1 MFVRLKLLSYFSVAT
16 RGMSESEQGIETNEG
31 TVATVATVAAT
42 LPTVAASIADS
53 APIDLNAN
61 VIENPEIEEAEEE
74 EEEDASPQVKR
85 DYDPMKVLELGDRI
99 LIDSEKYGLQ
109 WGTVYYRDNDLLRLK
124 PDMGNKLIDFPR
136 DYDEEEII
144 DKFQD
149 DLGVKV
155 SYIMKKRKHP
165 DFVRQQD
172 FQVDQSLVGIDANG
186 KQTAYYKITKV
197 SENKDYIKMFN
208 LDDEDEEVKLRFN
221 FSGIPQDAP
230 FQVLRIVAPPGVDL
244 KEEALK
250 ARTAAAEAV
259 GVPIAVTTVE
269 EERKEGEEGEEDQAV
284 LAGDEFE
291 IEDEGFIVVPQEDE
305 LKEVTASK
313 RFIPENLQKADAIND
328 FLNMFTPADRKNP
341 RIIRSQRVL
350 VETLHNMKR
359 AITEYNSNGTIKG
372 LKSPSA
378 STLYELLT
386 KADVPMGRAVLDIE
400 KRLYTGDT
408 DTSDTGDHQYY
419 MEMDPAK
426 SSSIAKSAFSSSVIQ
441 TSSGYTKQ
449 DNFYTDEQS
458 AYEQERPWRS
468 GKLEPTFDI
477 RKDMQIFRKT
487 VPDFDD
493 SVLNGYEAL
502 PEVDRN
508 PKKGELPRYPDIG
521 TVPYGLE
528 TALTTTYRKGQKG
541 QKTVLLEDEA
551 APLNYYL
558 LFPQETAPFIGTK
571 RSGSLALDMMRSK
584 EPTKLLVDLL
594 GDLTPIQEVNTATGI
609 VLLKVEGGN
618 LSANIPLT
626 DYLEGLVLIGTGIGD
641 LLIDLGNYGLNQLE
655 FTTAIVNVLNAK
667 ITIYQGQ
674 LKTVLNEMRLAIPQ
688 IPPATPS
695 PMLPIETTNILDA
708 FLREGDNPLLI
719 NALKTFENQ
728 NPTLKLSDVA
738 RVAYLL
744 KYFGDYWQVV
754 IGKQVGLIA
763 EERAKTMKSIQ
774 LERIEHDEIIK
785 RNKANRGAPPQ
796 PNPCEHV
803 ARLVAIR
810 RIKDEPE
817 RYAALTKFLAHYQ
830 GARREDNWITCNVC
844 SKELLCVHER
854 LLIKAFLN
862 PLEKEVVFKELNLK
876 FSGGIFQGY
885 YICRSCGQPI
895 QEIDYDTNLQFDEK
909 GRPMIGRAVLQDKDA
924 LTAED
929 IERVL
934 SLPLAKSDEYEFGDA
949 NQMAYYRVI
958 RELAER
964 VGIYMDRKNY
974 KRVIKNL
981 ETMMNLYPNRE
992 AFVKS
997 EKRRKAADDKYKMQ
1011 EYDVVIAKTTILNA
1025 AILLLYQ
1032 IQTHIPDLVPQ
1043 YSLPGCDAGFGG
1055 YPLEENKESLQG
1067 LTYMACAIGSIQ
1079 RDDVPWVTAQLYK
1092 QAKGGKKED
1101 QIKGILRQMQGP
1113 LEDIK
1118 QNLLG
1123 LEGRLVEKRIW
1134 KTEQLGAKAA
1144 TKTLQDIVP
1153 SSFLPELVLPT
1164 VAKAAAE
1171 PVTEGALDARA
1182 VAKAWIRNAHAL
1194 AREYSKPVRGS
1205 PYMDITCCKT
1215 SVAIPGAFWQNK
1227 SDLSPVPLG
1236 TRSLNILQRAPAQQ
1250 FHFEERIP
1258 EILVAEISKDL
1269 TYRLFLSVC
1278 YKGPRFGLPHEPGYT
1293 NLCHSCGFQFPAH
1306 PSIVDPDEAREA
1318 ITKQKV
1324 DTSLETFQTL
1334 LTSVQNHNQVD
1345 PHSLGEPETWQ
1356 TTMEAVRDLQHPPLA
1371 DWSKLFRRTIRNL
1384 NELKAKETNTQENIA
1399 EVLGDLANAATEA
1412 ANYVKSVFATKIE
1425 KRLLKVDEDLL
1436 DMMATLPWHNFIQVL
1451 ETYFLKVGKNL
1462 LYQYDSDRLQ
1472 FSNDKLASNTINDI
1486 KLALDI
1492 DNSILNAFKDEFFTR
1507 DKRLAQLKM
1516 MKFVLQLTDIVSF
1529 KNRLRPVYFVG
1540 GKDTFDYIQKCFFY
1554 GPLAD
1559 LFNPDDIPFEDEDD
1573 AIRSALP
1580 EYRDV
1585 LDEEE
1590 AEEEEEQEEESVN
1603 PSKSSGK
1610 KGIAA
1615 ISDTSIP
1622 LLVKIINF
1630 TIANFKKYQLRY
1642 NDDQLKQVLE
1652 SRAEKEKQGM
1662 ITAIG
1667 KMSDEERRIY
1677 KLQMKLGIGRFG
1689 VNVKKDIIGYSKDQ
1703 VELEARLNKEA
1714 GIVTS
1719 LSGPDFGDE
1728 MANEGFE
1735 DEEGVEDEDQRI
1747 LEQGYGDNEDYGE
1760 FANDEE
1766 PEY

>member
-1 MFVRLKLLSYFSVAT
+1 
-16 RGMSESEQGIETNEG
+16 MSESEETTELKKG
-31 TVATVATVAAT
+31 TVTAAPVAVDVPVD
-42 LPTVAASIADS
+42 LPV
-53 APIDLNAN
+53 N
-61 VIENPEIEEAEEE
+61 VIENPDVEEAKEEE
-74 EEEDASPQVKR
+74 EEEQEEQEQQEQATKK
-85 DYDPMKVLELGDRI
+85 DYDPMKVLELGDRVI
-99 LIDSEKYGLQ
+99 IDSEKYGLQ

-124 PDMGNKLIDFPR
+124 PDMGNTLIDYPR
-136 DYDEEEII
+136 DYDKEEVI

-149 DLGVKV
+149 DLDVKV

-172 FQVDQSLVGIDANG
+172 FQVDQSLVGVDSNG
-186 KQTAYYKITKV
+186 KQTAFYKITKV
-197 SENKDYIKMFN
+197 SETKDYIVMYN
-208 LDDEDEEVKLRFN
+208 IDDEDEEVKLRFN
-221 FSGIPQDAP
+221 FYGIPQDAP

-244 KEEALK
+244 KEEAEK
-250 ARTAAAEAV
+250 ARTAAAEAI
-259 GVPIAVTTVE
+259 GVPVTAPVFE
-269 EERKEGEEGEEDQAV
+269 SEGQEGEEDEAV

-291 IEDEGFIVVPQEDE
+291 IEDEGFIVVPQEDV
-305 LKEVTASK
+305 LKEVTAS
-313 RFIPENLQKADAIND
+313 RRIIPENLQKADAIND

-341 RIIRSQRVL
+341 RIIRTQRVL
-350 VETLHNMKR
+350 VETLHHMKR

-372 LKSPSA
+372 PKSPSA

-386 KADVPMGRAVLDIE
+386 KADVPMGRAVLDID
-400 KRLYTGDT
+400 KRLFQTKLEEREA
-408 DTSDTGDHQYY
+408 GDHYY
-419 MEMDPAK
+419 IQNDPIEN
-426 SSSIAKSAFSSSVIQ
+426 SSDAKSAFASSVFQ

-449 DNFYTDEQS
+449 DTFYTDEQA
-458 AYEQERPWRS
+458 AYEQERPWRA
-468 GKLEPTFDI
+468 GKLEGPPFDV
-477 RKDMQIFRKT
+477 RKDMQIFRRI
-487 VPDFDD
+487 VPDFDE
-493 SVLNGYEAL
+493 SVLQGYEAL
-502 PEVDRN
+502 PEIDRK
-508 PKKGELPRYPDIG
+508 PKNGELPRLPDIG
-521 TVPYGLE
+521 TLPYGLE

-551 APLNYYL
+551 APLNYYM
-558 LFPQETAPFIGTK
+558 LFPQETATLIGTK
-571 RSGSLALDMMRSK
+571 RSGSLALDMVRSK
-584 EPTKLLVDLL
+584 EPMKLLVDILR
-594 GDLTPIQEVNTATGI
+594 DLTPIQEVNTATGI

-626 DYLEGLVLIGTGIGD
+626 DYLEGLVLVGTGIGD

-667 ITIYQGQ
+667 IAIYQGQ

-688 IPPATPS
+688 IPPAAPN

-719 NALKTFENQ
+719 NAIKTFEAQ
-728 NPTLKLSDVA
+728 NPTLKLSDIA

-763 EERAKTMKSIQ
+763 EERASTMKSIQ
-774 LERIEHDEIIK
+774 LERIQHDEIIK

-803 ARLVAIR
+803 AKLTAIR

-844 SKELLCVHER
+844 SKELVCVHER

-876 FSGGIFQGY
+876 FSGGVFQGH

-895 QEIDYDTNLQFDEK
+895 QEIGYDTNLQFDEK
-909 GRPMIGRAVLQDKDA
+909 GRPMIGRAVLEDKDA
-924 LTAED
+924 LTAQD

-934 SLPLAKSDEYEFGDA
+934 SLPLKKSDEYEFGNA
-949 NQMAYYRVI
+949 NQTAYYKII

-974 KRVIKNL
+974 KKIIKNL
-981 ETMMNLYPNRE
+981 ETLMDLYPTRDE
-992 AFVKS
+992 FVAS
-997 EKRRKAADDKYKMQ
+997 EKKAKKKADAKGEKYTKR
-1011 EYDVVIAKTTILNA
+1011 EYDVIIAKQTILNA

-1032 IQTHIPDLVPQ
+1032 IQAHIPDLVPQ
-1043 YSLPGCDAGFGG
+1043 YALPGCDAGFGG
-1055 YPLEENKESLQG
+1055 YPLEESKENIQG

-1092 QAKGGKKED
+1092 PAKGGKKED
-1101 QIKGILRQMQGP
+1101 QIQKILAQMKGP

-1118 QNLLG
+1118 QNLQG

-1134 KTEQLGAKAA
+1134 KTEQLGVRAA
-1144 TKTLQDIVP
+1144 TKRLQDIVP

-1164 VAKAAAE
+1164 VAAAAAE
-1171 PVTEGALDARA
+1171 PVTESAMDARA

-1215 SVAIPGAFWQNK
+1215 SVTVPGAFWLDKAN
-1227 SDLSPVPLG
+1227 LSPVPLG

-1250 FHFEERIP
+1250 FHFEERVP
-1258 EILVAEISKDL
+1258 EVLVAEIPKDL

-1318 ITKQKV
+1318 ISKQKV
-1324 DTSLETFQTL
+1324 DTNLETFQTL
-1334 LTSVQNHNQVD
+1334 LTSVQNHNHVD
-1345 PHSLGEPETWQ
+1345 PHSLGEPEPWQ
-1356 TTMEAVRDLQHPPLA
+1356 ITMEAVRDLPHPPL
-1371 DWSKLFRRTIRNL
+1371 DEWNELFRRAIRGL
-1384 NELKAKETNTQENIA
+1384 NKLKANGTDTPDNIA
-1399 EVLGDLANAATEA
+1399 EVLGNLANAASDA
-1412 ANYVKSVFATKIE
+1412 ANYVKSVFATKME
-1425 KRLLKVDEDLL
+1425 KKNLKVTDDLL
-1436 DMMATLPWHNFIQVL
+1436 DMIATLPWHNFIQVL
-1451 ETYFLKVGKNL
+1451 ETYFLKVCKNF

-1472 FSNDKLASNTINDI
+1472 FSNPKLSSITISDI
-1486 KLALDI
+1486 ELALAI
-1492 DNSILNAFKDEFFTR
+1492 DNSILNKFKEDFFTR

-1516 MKFVLQLTDIVSF
+1516 MKFVLQLTDIVRF
-1529 KNRLRPVYFVG
+1529 KNRLRAAYFVG
-1540 GKDTFDYIQKCFFY
+1540 GKKTFEYIQKCFFY
-1554 GPLAD
+1554 GPLQD

-1585 LDEEE
+1585 PDEEE
-1590 AEEEEEQEEESVN
+1590 AEEEEEEEESSN
-1603 PSKSSGK
+1603 PKGK

-1615 ISDTSIP
+1615 ISDTSIS
-1622 LLVKIINF
+1622 LLVKIINY
-1630 TIANFKKYQLRY
+1630 TIANFNKYKLGY
-1642 NDDQLKQVLE
+1642 NDEQLKQILE

-1662 ITAIG
+1662 LSALDD
-1667 KMSDEERRIY
+1667 MSDEQRRIY
-1677 KLQMKLGIGRFG
+1677 TLQMKLGIGRFG
-1689 VNVKKDIIGYSKDQ
+1689 VNVRKDIIGYSKDQ

-1719 LSGPDFGDE
+1719 LSGPDFRDE
-1728 MANEGFE
+1728 MVNEGFE
-1735 DEEGVEDEDQRI
+1735 GEEDDLNQGDEELNEF
-1747 LEQGYGDNEDYGE
+1747 EQGYGDDNQDYGE
-1760 FANDEE
+1760 FANDDE
-1766 PEY
+1766 